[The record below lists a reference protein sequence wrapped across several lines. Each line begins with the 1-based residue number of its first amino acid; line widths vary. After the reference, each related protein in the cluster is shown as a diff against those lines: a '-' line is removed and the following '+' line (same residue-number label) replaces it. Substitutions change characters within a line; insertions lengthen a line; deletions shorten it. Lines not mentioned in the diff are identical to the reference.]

1 MTENEKQN
9 FTNMANAFEAHI
21 EKLNLEIESLTARHS
36 ASMERRMKDKIEL
49 GKLKTENDEL
59 LMRLKL
65 NEFIID
71 DLLNKV
77 EELEARLGVEN
88 PMPSV
93 YPAYCNTGKEL
104 K

>member
-1 MTENEKQN
+1 MNDMEKRL
-9 FTNMANAFEAHI
+9 A
-21 EKLNLEIESLTARHS
+21 
-36 ASMERRMKDKIEL
+36 DKIEI
-49 GKLKTENDEL
+49 GKLKQTNEEL

-71 DLLNKV
+71 DLLNRI

-93 YPAYCNTGKEL
+93 YPAYCNTGKEQ